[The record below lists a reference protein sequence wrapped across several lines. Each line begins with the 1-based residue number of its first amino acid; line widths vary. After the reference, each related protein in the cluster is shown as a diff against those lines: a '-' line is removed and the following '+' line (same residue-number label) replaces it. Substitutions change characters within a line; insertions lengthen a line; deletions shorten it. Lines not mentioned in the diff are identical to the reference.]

1 MPVSKQARA
10 VVELGAT
17 QTIEVVGLVADD
29 LVRSGRTSYAA
40 IAGVLAQLA
49 RPGKPGI
56 GTVAQALD
64 ERGDG
69 FVPPHSELE
78 RLLFSVLEAGGLP
91 APARQIPLPGRGP
104 TRGIA
109 DGGYLDAQIVLER
122 SEEHTSELQSLMR

>member
-56 GTVAQALD
+56 GTVAQVLD

-69 FVPPHSELE
+69 FVSPYSDLE

-91 APARQIPLPGRGP
+91 APARLIALSGRGP
-104 TRGIA
+104 
-109 DGGYLDAQIVLER
+109 R
-122 SEEHTSELQSLMR
+122 SEAPTSELPSLMRISSAVFCLTH